1 VVNYRILVSNSFS
14 DEKRVFIKIQNRVR
28 LILASTLGVGSIV
41 SAMAQV
47 STTTIESPA
56 QRVLPVTGRK
66 FFLLFLFLLSYL
78 ALYPYM
84 GDTGARYY
92 MFRVVSAA
100 VTLMCVYAVSFRKG
114 LIFVALLLAVPSI
127 VAHAIVFRP
136 RIVPASIFNVIL
148 SFAFDVFTI
157 VIIFRRVFVR
167 EKPEAETIFGAVCIY
182 LLIGFSFARLY
193 AILAII
199 QPHAFYL
206 DPAVNLHPI
215 PVGFDFIFFS
225 FGSMTTAGAAGMVA
239 ASQQVRSVSMIE
251 SVLAVLYI
259 AVMIARL
266 MGAYRPNGNGSG
278 ESS

>member
-1 VVNYRILVSNSFS
+1 
-14 DEKRVFIKIQNRVR
+14 VR

-66 FFLLFLFLLSYL
+66 FFLLFLFLLLYL
-78 ALYPYM
+78 AMYPYM
-84 GDTGARYY
+84 GDTGVRYY
-92 MFRVVSAA
+92 VFRLVSAA
-100 VTLMCVYAVSFRKG
+100 LTLMCVYAVSFRKG
-114 LIFVALLLAVPSI
+114 LIFVALTLAVPSI
-127 VAHAIVFRP
+127 VSHALIFRP
-136 RIVPASIFNVIL
+136 SLMPASALTVIFG
-148 SFAFDVFTI
+148 FAFDVFTI
-157 VIIFRRVFVR
+157 VVIFRRVFVR

-199 QPHAFYL
+199 DPHAFYL
-206 DPAVNLHPI
+206 DPAVNGHPL

-239 ASQQVRSVSMIE
+239 ASPQVRSVSMIE

>member
-1 VVNYRILVSNSFS
+1 
-14 DEKRVFIKIQNRVR
+14 
-28 LILASTLGVGSIV
+28 
-41 SAMAQV
+41 MAQV
-47 STTTIESPA
+47 SIATDERPA
-56 QRVLPVTGRK
+56 QRVLLPVTGRK
-66 FFLLFLFLLSYL
+66 FFLLFLFLLAYL

-92 MFRVVSAA
+92 VFRLVSAA

-114 LIFVALLLAVPSI
+114 LIFVALILAVPSI
-127 VAHAIVFRP
+127 VVHTIVFRP
-136 RIVPASIFNVIL
+136 RMVPVSIINVIL

-157 VIIFRRVFVR
+157 GVIFRRVFVR

-182 LLIGFSFARLY
+182 LLIGFSFARIY

-206 DPAVNLHPI
+206 DPASNLHLV
-215 PVGFDFIFFS
+215 PVGFDFIYFS
-225 FGSMTTAGAAGMVA
+225 FGSMTTAGAAGIAA
-239 ASQQVRSVSMIE
+239 ASAQVRSVSMIE

-266 MGAYRPNGNGSG
+266 MGAYRPNQNGSG

>member
-1 VVNYRILVSNSFS
+1 
-14 DEKRVFIKIQNRVR
+14 
-28 LILASTLGVGSIV
+28 
-41 SAMAQV
+41 M
-47 STTTIESPA
+47 
-56 QRVLPVTGRK
+56 LPVTGRK
-66 FFLLFLFLLSYL
+66 FFLLFLFLLTYL

-84 GDTGARYY
+84 GNTGVRFYL
-92 MFRVVSAA
+92 FRLVSAA
-100 VTLMCVYAVSFRKG
+100 LTLMCVYAVSFRKG
-114 LIFVALLLAVPSI
+114 LFYVALALAIPSI
-127 VAHAIVFRP
+127 VEHAIVFRP
-136 RIVPASIFNVIL
+136 TLMPASAVPVIL

-193 AILAII
+193 AILAIL

-206 DPAVNLHPI
+206 DPAVNLHPV
-215 PVGFDFIFFS
+215 PVGFDFIYFS
-225 FGSMTTAGAAGMVA
+225 FGSMTTAGAAGIAA
-239 ASQQVRSVSMIE
+239 ASPQVRSVSMIE

-266 MGAYRPNGNGSG
+266 MGAYRPNHYRPE

>member
-1 VVNYRILVSNSFS
+1 
-14 DEKRVFIKIQNRVR
+14 
-28 LILASTLGVGSIV
+28 
-41 SAMAQV
+41 MALV
-47 STTTIESPA
+47 STTTDESPA

-78 ALYPYM
+78 ALFPYM
-84 GDTGARYY
+84 GDTGTHYY
-92 MFRVVSAA
+92 YVFRLVSAA

-114 LIFVALLLAVPSI
+114 LILVALILAVPSI
-127 VAHAIVFRP
+127 VVHTIVFRP
-136 RIVPASIFNVIL
+136 MMAPAWVFNVIL
-148 SFAFDVFTI
+148 SFAFDVFII
-157 VIIFRRVFVR
+157 VAIFRRVFVS
-167 EKPEAETIFGAVCIY
+167 EKPKAETIFGAVCIY

-206 DPAVNLHPI
+206 DPAVNLHPV
-215 PVGFDFIFFS
+215 PVGFDFIYFS
-225 FGSMTTAGAAGMVA
+225 FGSMTTAGAAGIAA
-239 ASQQVRSVSMIE
+239 ASPQVRSVSMIE

-266 MGAYRPNGNGSG
+266 MGAYRPNENGSG

>member
-1 VVNYRILVSNSFS
+1 
-14 DEKRVFIKIQNRVR
+14 
-28 LILASTLGVGSIV
+28 
-41 SAMAQV
+41 MAQV
-47 STTTIESPA
+47 SITTDEKSA
-56 QRVLPVTGRK
+56 QRVLRVTERK
-66 FFLLFLFLLSYL
+66 FFLLFLFLLAYL

-84 GDTGARYY
+84 GNTGARYY
-92 MFRVVSAA
+92 VFRLVSAA

-114 LIFVALLLAVPSI
+114 LIFVALILAVPSI
-127 VAHAIVFRP
+127 VVHTILFRP
-136 RIVPASIFNVIL
+136 RMMPATVVNVIL

-157 VIIFRRVFVR
+157 GVIFRRVFVR
-167 EKPEAETIFGAVCIY
+167 EKPEAETSFGAVCIY

-206 DPAVNLHPI
+206 DPASNLHLV
-215 PVGFDFIFFS
+215 PVGFDFIYFS
-225 FGSMTTAGAAGMVA
+225 FGSMTTAGAAGIAA
-239 ASQQVRSVSMIE
+239 ASPQVRSVSMIE

-266 MGAYRPNGNGSG
+266 MGAYRPNQNGRG